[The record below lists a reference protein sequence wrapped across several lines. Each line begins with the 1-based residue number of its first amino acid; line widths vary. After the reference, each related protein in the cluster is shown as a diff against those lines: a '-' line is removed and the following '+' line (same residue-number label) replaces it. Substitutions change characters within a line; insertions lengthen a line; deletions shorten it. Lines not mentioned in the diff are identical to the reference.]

1 MINKR
6 LLNLGIGLAA
16 GLIGGKI
23 LKSKTAK
30 DLAVNTVAGG
40 LKVKDSIDKT
50 IEDIREN
57 TNDII
62 AEAKVKKAEE
72 EKARKE
78 AEEKNL
84 EDLAEEKE
92 AWEWAYEGKY
102 SPQNQGKDAP

>member
-1 MINKR
+1 MINRR
-6 LLNLGIGLAA
+6 LLNLGIGIAA
-16 GLIGGKI
+16 GLIGSKI

-72 EKARKE
+72 EEKAKKE

-84 EDLAEEKE
+84 ENLAEEKE
-92 AWEWAYEGKY
+92 AWEEEYEGKY
-102 SPQNQGKDAP
+102 SP

>member
-72 EKARKE
+72 EEKE
-78 AEEKNL
+78 RLEAAKENHQVEDKAEEKNL

-92 AWEWAYEGKY
+92 A
-102 SPQNQGKDAP
+102 

>member
-72 EKARKE
+72 EEKARKE

-84 EDLAEEKE
+84 EDLAKDKE
-92 AWEWAYEGKY
+92 AWEEEYEGKY
-102 SPQNQGKDAP
+102 SP